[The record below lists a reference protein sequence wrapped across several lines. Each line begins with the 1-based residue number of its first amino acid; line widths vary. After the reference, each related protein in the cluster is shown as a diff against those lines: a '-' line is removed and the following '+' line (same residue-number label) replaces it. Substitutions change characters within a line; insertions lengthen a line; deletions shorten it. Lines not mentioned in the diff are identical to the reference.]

1 MSGNWKVNPVEI
13 SFYRTLV
20 DVSPVG
26 TALHKLIRNEYGKA
40 VDYEF
45 LYVNKAF
52 EEQTGL
58 KNQDISEKR
67 VTEVLPDLEKGT
79 FSWLRMYEDLF
90 NHGETV
96 SFEQYSH
103 PLNRWYRVTAKAFDA
118 SCFVTYFVDI
128 TSEKQV
134 ISDRDTMLITLNHI
148 VFEIDENFIHTN
160 VLTENESH
168 LFLPKE
174 EIIGLSV
181 RELLPLALAKPFEE
195 TMLKSKRT
203 GQTEMLQYESP
214 LPGDDRYF
222 RAEIRYGQFVT
233 GRKWV
238 ASIRDVSAEVKA
250 EQERLDYQ
258 DRIYH
263 QRRRMEYI
271 LEGTNAGTWE
281 WDMISNRVT
290 VNERWAEMKGYRFE
304 DVDTFDMGWFL
315 SLIHPEDHEALSRK
329 LARVNE
335 GSMPV
340 YEIEMRIRHQK
351 GHYIWIEARGKILE
365 RSENGEPILMSGTH
379 LDITKRKVEEIER
392 EMEREQFKTTLLSI
406 GDGVITTDAAGRVT
420 MMNRMAESTTGW
432 QLHEAKNRKIEE
444 VFKLVH
450 ADSGEEI
457 ASPVQMAIES
467 QAKVELGEDIQLI
480 KKSGEK
486 CFVHD
491 SVAPIYSGEG
501 ILTGTV
507 IVFRDI
513 SEKYEQVKQ
522 IRYLSDHDQLTGMY
536 NRHYYERIM
545 MEIEKNPPANLS
557 VIVADVN
564 GLKLANDG
572 FGHQFG
578 DRLLE
583 ETGRILENEIR
594 SGEIVAR
601 IGGDEFV
608 ILLPGVNEKE
618 AKKRME
624 TLHEKL
630 NKGKVDDIYLSVSL
644 GFSSLDPSDSHI
656 EEVFKRAEDRM
667 YRKKIDESR
676 AMRESTIEILLKKL
690 KLSEGYHSD
699 HAERVVTFSVEIGKG
714 LDMSAEELEDLRLA
728 SIMHDIGLVSV
739 DPALLIKPVS
749 SLTEEEKVKLQKH
762 PETGY
767 QLLRT
772 STEFSRIADIVLCH
786 QEQMDGSGY
795 PRGITAGQI
804 PLESRIINTARFMDR
819 ALSYRNESKEKV
831 VEDLKRAAG
840 TTMDQDVVRQA
851 ISILS

>member
-1 MSGNWKVNPVEI
+1 MEI
-13 SFYRTLV
+13 SLYQTLI
-20 DVSPVG
+20 DESPVG
-26 TALHKLIRNEYGKA
+26 TALHKLIRNEHGQA

-45 LYVNKAF
+45 LYVNEAF

-58 KNQDISEKR
+58 KNEDINHKR
-67 VTEVLPDLEKGT
+67 VTEVLPDLEEGS
-79 FSWLRMYEDLF
+79 FSWLRMYEELF
-90 NHGETV
+90 GHGETV
-96 SFEQYSH
+96 SFEQYSN
-103 PLNRWYRVTAKAFDA
+103 PLKRWYRVTAKAFDDA
-118 SCFVTYFVDI
+118 CFVTYIVDI

-134 ISDRDTMLITLNHI
+134 ISDRDAMLITLNHI
-148 VFEIDENFIHTN
+148 VFEIDENYIHTN
-160 VLTENESH
+160 VLTENTDH
-168 LFLPKE
+168 LFMPKE
-174 EIIGLSV
+174 QIIGMSLKDV
-181 RELLPLALAKPFEE
+181 LPESLAKPFEE

-214 LPGDDRYF
+214 FTDDDRYF

-258 DRIYH
+258 DRIYQ

-304 DVDTFDMGWFL
+304 DVETFGIEWFL
-315 SLIHPEDHEALSRK
+315 SLVHPEDRTRLKSK
-329 LARVNE
+329 LEQVNK
-335 GSMPV
+335 GAIPV
-340 YEIEMRIRHQK
+340 YEMEMRIRHRQ

-365 RSENGEPILMSGTH
+365 RSESGEPIQMSGTH
-379 LDITKRKVEEIER
+379 LDITKRKMEEIER

-450 ADSGEEI
+450 ADSGEVI

-467 QAKVELGEDIQLI
+467 QAKVEIGEDIQLI

-486 CFVHD
+486 RFVSD
-491 SVAPIYSGEG
+491 SVAPIYSGTAVL
-501 ILTGTV
+501 IGTV

-513 SEKYEQVKQ
+513 SEKYEQLKQ

-536 NRHYYERIM
+536 NRHYYERAM
-545 MEIEKNPPANLS
+545 LEYEMNPPGQLS

-583 ETGRILENEIR
+583 ETGRILEKEVR
-594 SGEIVAR
+594 SGEVVAR

-608 ILLPGVNEKE
+608 ILLPGVTESE
-618 AKKRME
+618 AKERMNS
-624 TLHEKL
+624 LHEKL
-630 NKGKVDDIYLSVSL
+630 NNGKIDDIYLSVSL
-644 GFSSLDPSDSHI
+644 GYASLQASDSHI
-656 EEVFKRAEDRM
+656 EEVFKRAEDQM

-676 AMRESTIEILLKKL
+676 AMRESTIEMLLKKL
-690 KLSEGYHSD
+690 KISEGYHSD
-699 HAERVVTFSVEIGKG
+699 HADRVVAYSLEIGKG
-714 LDMSAEELEDLRLA
+714 LGLSPEELEDLRLA
-728 SIMHDIGLVSV
+728 TIMHDIGLVSV
-739 DPALLIKPVS
+739 DPALLKKTDA
-749 SLTEEEKVKLQKH
+749 SLTEEEKHRLKRH

-772 STEFSRIADIVLCH
+772 LPEFSKVADIVLCH
-786 QEQMDGSGY
+786 QEQVDGSGY
-795 PRGITAGQI
+795 PRGITGGQI
-804 PLESRIINTARFMDR
+804 PIESRIINTACYIDR

-831 VEDLKRAAG
+831 IEDLHLAAG
-840 TTMDQDVVRQA
+840 ITMDQDIVMQA
-851 ISILS
+851 VSILS